1 MAGVFHPSVGEG
13 KWSVAVAVDA
23 LLFVPADPVP
33 GLVHALLLPGV
44 AEEAA
49 IPVALECY
57 PAALAAHAVS
67 VTDLFAVVTI
77 HR

>member
-1 MAGVFHPSVGEG
+1 
-13 KWSVAVAVDA
+13 VAVDTF
-23 LLFVPADPVP
+23 LFIPAHPVP
-33 GLVHALLLPGV
+33 GLVHTLLVPGV

-49 IPVALECY
+49 IPVAFKHC

-67 VTDLFAVVTI
+67 VAELLAVITI

>member
-1 MAGVFHPSVGEG
+1 
-13 KWSVAVAVDA
+13 VAVDA
-23 LLFVPADPVP
+23 LLFIPADPVP
-33 GLVHALLLPGV
+33 GPVHTLLVPGV

-57 PAALAAHAVS
+57 PAALAAHAVI
-67 VTDLFAVVTI
+67 VAELLGAITI